1 MPTSTAA
8 RTLAA
13 AVCLVYF
20 IKRDGTLRRMV
31 TAPGPDGV
39 TARGTMIRV
48 FDVEKG
54 EHRTVNAATIQSL
67 RVLDAKPHEAR
78 PPVQHAKPRPAKLDA
93 ATARAWADDFDTGFR
108 ARR

>member
-31 TAPGPDGV
+31 TAP
-39 TARGTMIRV
+39 
-48 FDVEKG
+48 G